1 MPISTSEP
9 AGSDRL
15 VILGYGFCAREFVQ
29 RHGSR
34 FDDIVATVRDPEKSS
49 GTAVGVRIQKLDTGH
64 APEQLLLEAVRRATH
79 VLVSVPPGRDGDP
92 ALPVLGYA
100 VAAAP
105 HLRWI
110 GYLSTTGVYGDH
122 GGAWIDESA
131 PTNPVS
137 ARSVRRLE
145 AENGWRALARS
156 GRAVHVFRL
165 SGIYGPGRN
174 PLVSLLEGSS
184 RSLDKPG
191 QVFNR
196 IHVEDVAEAVAAAMA
211 RPEAGPVFNLADD
224 EPAPQPEVL
233 AYAARLLGME
243 PPEVVA
249 FDAGQAAMSDM
260 ARSFWAENKRV
271 SNRRLVAQLG
281 IQLRYPTYREGL
293 RALLPTVRG

>member
-9 AGSDRL
+9 KASDRL
-15 VILGYGFCAREFVQ
+15 VILGYGFCAREFVK
-29 RHGSR
+29 RHGDR
-34 FDDIVATVRDPEKSS
+34 FNDILATVRDPGAGASNQS
-49 GTAVGVRIQKLDTGH
+49 GVRFEKLDTGY
-64 APEQLLLEAVRRATH
+64 APEPALLEAVRHATH

-92 ALPVLGYA
+92 ALALLGEEI
-100 VAAAP
+100 AAAR

-122 GGAWIDESA
+122 AGAWIDETA

-137 ARSVRRLE
+137 ARAVRRLE
-145 AENGWRALARS
+145 AENGWRALAGP
-156 GRAVHVFRL
+156 GRVVHVFRL

-174 PLVSLLEGSS
+174 PLLSLLEGSS
-184 RSLDKPG
+184 RALDKPG

-196 IHVEDVAEAVAAAMA
+196 IHVEDVAEAVAAAMT

-233 AYAARLLGME
+233 AYAAKLLGLG

-249 FDAGQAAMSDM
+249 FDAGQAAMSEM

-271 SNRRLVAQLG
+271 GNRRLVTELG
-281 IQLRYPTYREGL
+281 VQLRYPTYREGL